1 MVQEVGP
8 FDRPLVF
15 LESEIS
21 MYSIVNKKKMQIIG
35 IQFLR
40 LLRPEELLM
49 GQIM

>member
-21 MYSIVNKKKMQIIG
+21 MYSIVKKKMQIIG